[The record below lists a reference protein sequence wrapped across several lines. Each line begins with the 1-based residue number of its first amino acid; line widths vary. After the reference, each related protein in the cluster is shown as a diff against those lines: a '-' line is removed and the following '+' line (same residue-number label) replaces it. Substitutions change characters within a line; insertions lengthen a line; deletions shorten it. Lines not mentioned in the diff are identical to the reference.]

1 MTARPLLIALSA
13 FAVAAAATPALAQYK
28 PPHWNDPHPP
38 ANQPSYQLPS
48 SPLARPGLPGYPG
61 APHFNDP
68 HYRRTE
74 PRIEWP
80 RDNPPNYSPN
90 PTLGSSRPPYSYTP
104 PAVVE
109 RRGGKRRAAGRPPS
123 AAERT
128 ISIEQCY
135 RNWDPGTRMS
145 RTAWNSTCRR
155 LAVNGRVGLW

>member
-1 MTARPLLIALSA
+1 MPARSLARALA
-13 FAVAAAATPALAQYK
+13 LCALAAVAAPALAQYK
-28 PPHWNDPHPP
+28 PPHFNDPHPP
-38 ANQPSYQLPS
+38 ANRPAYQLP
-48 SPLARPGLPGYPG
+48 PTAFPRPDLPGYPG

-68 HYRRTE
+68 HYRRTQ

-90 PTLGSSRPPYSYTP
+90 PTRESLRQPYSYTP

-109 RRGGKRRAAGRPPS
+109 RRGGKRSGTSPRTRT
-123 AAERT
+123 AERT

-135 RNWDPGTRMS
+135 RNWDPSTRMS
-145 RTAWNSTCRR
+145 RASWNSTCRR